1 MPTKCIFQFQ
11 EFQFQETISIWI
23 LVIRHPSTLI
33 LTLIFA
39 EPKIYHHYYGFVSL
53 FQRNNLMF
61 CNWVS
66 FQQRIILEQV
76 TNSKVTTRC
85 GREDPIIN
93 LVARRPTFIKTT
105 PPSSHFNKSC
115 KFQLLQTGLKAN
127 WHGPLINFLD
137 DCHQICLLWLIPFHN
152 TSKPYMIYVIFSP
165 HTHTHTHSNR
175 VWVIL
180 CFGYLS
186 NSFILFSNGFV
197 IFVEF
202 VFSWWSSHHS
212 DHMFQVF
219 IRLSWELGLLTCCVF
234 QQHVWLS

>member
-1 MPTKCIFQFQ
+1 M
-11 EFQFQETISIWI
+11 
-23 LVIRHPSTLI
+23 
-33 LTLIFA
+33 
-39 EPKIYHHYYGFVSL
+39 
-53 FQRNNLMF
+53 
-61 CNWVS
+61 S

-137 DCHQICLLWLIPFHN
+137 DCHQICLLWQIPFHN

-165 HTHTHTHSNR
+165 HTQTLDQISSTQNAHLFHQHIYFPTKYDLKKVKTKISPYDRICLHSTACGACGAWVTHL
-175 VWVIL
+175 L
-180 CFGYLS
+180 CFSITRLTQWVSEWVGDKVCLELLKKVAFSPKSYLFYIFWGLCQMW
-186 NSFILFSNGFV
+186 NKYKIKWGFNPW
-197 IFVEF
+197 FWRGWGF
-202 VFSWWSSHHS
+202 
-212 DHMFQVF
+212 
-219 IRLSWELGLLTCCVF
+219 
-234 QQHVWLS
+234 